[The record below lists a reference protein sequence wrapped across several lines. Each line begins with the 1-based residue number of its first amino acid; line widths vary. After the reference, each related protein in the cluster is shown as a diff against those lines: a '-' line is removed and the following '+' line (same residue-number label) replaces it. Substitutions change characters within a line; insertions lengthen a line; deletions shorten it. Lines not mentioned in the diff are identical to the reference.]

1 MKNVHPN
8 QRSNIRSIVE
18 FSINVKFSWSAY
30 WVIGGIREHRIL
42 FHIFFF
48 QNLLE
53 LFFLEEENTEQSH
66 WNCWHWG
73 CTTIRNAS
81 GRHST
86 ARTKQH
92 HSLFWSMSPLV
103 REANVL
109 PLHFIKA
116 YIHTC
121 CGGEGYGWITRT
133 DAQPPTHQWTPCVL
147 WDGAISS
154 FEKIQIAAFSCPK
167 KNQIIWNLVVEYS
180 DYRTYRRSIFFS
192 KSQISVGGHTRGT
205 RFSRGHVPPA
215 PPLATPLERRRGV
228 GITKDG

>member
-1 MKNVHPN
+1 M
-8 QRSNIRSIVE
+8 IRVLSD
-18 FSINVKFSWSAY
+18 WSHTGLKWAQNFVSY
-30 WVIGGIREHRIL
+30 
-42 FHIFFF
+42 IFFF

-154 FEKIQIAAFSCPK
+154 FEKNTNCCLFLS
-167 KNQIIWNLVVEYS
+167 
-180 DYRTYRRSIFFS
+180 
-192 KSQISVGGHTRGT
+192 
-205 RFSRGHVPPA
+205 
-215 PPLATPLERRRGV
+215 
-228 GITKDG
+228 